1 VNREEREKEKY
12 NKQAGSQAHHG
23 GYPYEEDHR
32 DREPL
37 AMHRDERNMRRGPKG
52 DSGNL
57 DKEIANLERMSADM
71 AREMKKG
78 TRARLLR

>member
-1 VNREEREKEKY
+1 
-12 NKQAGSQAHHG
+12 
-23 GYPYEEDHR
+23 
-32 DREPL
+32 
-37 AMHRDERNMRRGPKG
+37 MRRGPKG